1 MSDLVWIIGAGQIA
15 KVYAEILID
24 LKQDFAVIGKSKK
37 ETNFF
42 EKKYKVKT
50 YSGGLSKFQKKDLN
64 IKNVI
69 VATSISSLYS
79 CCIILLKLGATNI
92 LLEKPGALSINELK
106 KIKKLSNQKKSN
118 VHIAYNRD
126 FNQ

>member
-1 MSDLVWIIGAGQIA
+1 M
-15 KVYAEILID
+15 
-24 LKQDFAVIGKSKK
+24 
-37 ETNFF
+37 
-42 EKKYKVKT
+42 
-50 YSGGLSKFQKKDLN
+50 
-64 IKNVI
+64 KNVI

-118 VHIAYNRD
+118 VHIAYNRRFYKSVIELEKKINKNESILSCFID
-126 FNQ
+126 FTEI

>member
-42 EKKYKVKT
+42 ENT
-50 YSGGLSKFQKKDLN
+50 
-64 IKNVI
+64 
-69 VATSISSLYS
+69 
-79 CCIILLKLGATNI
+79 
-92 LLEKPGALSINELK
+92 
-106 KIKKLSNQKKSN
+106 
-118 VHIAYNRD
+118 R
-126 FNQ
+126 